1 MLDEPHRP
9 HLRPRSPPSSG
20 RYFVPDKQRATA
32 WHARLFPVGVRVQLH
47 AAAIMWLIGAS
58 ILIVRG
64 LGYLTSGTWHA
75 WALAIG
81 LALGVLKAHLLLDR
95 VAAKAIARIFER
107 GRASF
112 FGFFSL
118 KSWGFIALMM
128 GGGMI
133 LRRIV
138 AHPDNVGAGFMG
150 AIYIGVGTALVLA
163 DRHYWMAVLK
173 RDLAPVEGRNA

>member
-1 MLDEPHRP
+1 MPNDRH
-9 HLRPRSPPSSG
+9 PS
-20 RYFVPDKQRATA
+20 A

-64 LGYLTSGTWHA
+64 LAYLTSGMWHA

-81 LALGVLKAHLLLDR
+81 LALGVLKARLLLDR
-95 VAAKAIARIFER
+95 VAEKAITRILER

-118 KSWGFIALMM
+118 RSWGFIALMM

-133 LRRIV
+133 LRRV
-138 AHPDNVGAGFMG
+138 FANPDSVGAGFMG

-163 DRHYWMAVLK
+163 DRHYWMAVLTRTRIPAK
-173 RDLAPVEGRNA
+173 EHAA

>member
-1 MLDEPHRP
+1 
-9 HLRPRSPPSSG
+9 
-20 RYFVPDKQRATA
+20 VPDAQHQLFR
-32 WHARLFPVGVRVQLH
+32 HSRLLPVSIRVQLF
-47 AAAIMWLIGAS
+47 AAAAMWLIGAS

-81 LALGVLKAHLLLDR
+81 LALGVLKARLLLDR
-95 VAAKAIARIFER
+95 VAEKAIARILAR

-118 KSWGFIALMM
+118 RSWGFIALMM

-150 AIYIGVGTALVLA
+150 AVYIGVGTALVLA
-163 DRHYWMAVLK
+163 DRHFWMALLFPDAA
-173 RDLAPVEGRNA
+173 RPESASIPATSARSDSSRA

>member
-1 MLDEPHRP
+1 
-9 HLRPRSPPSSG
+9 
-20 RYFVPDKQRATA
+20 VPDDQHSTA

-81 LALGVLKAHLLLDR
+81 LALGVLKARLLLDR
-95 VAAKAIARIFER
+95 VAEQAITRIQER

-118 KSWGFIALMM
+118 KSWGFIVLMM

-138 AHPDNVGAGFMG
+138 ANPSTVGAGFMG
-150 AIYIGVGTALVLA
+150 AVYIGVGTALVLA
-163 DRHYWMAVLK
+163 DRHFWMAVLFPNV
-173 RDLAPVEGRNA
+173 RRPGSASAPATTAPSDSSRA

>member
-1 MLDEPHRP
+1 MPDDLHA
-9 HLRPRSPPSSG
+9 PS
-20 RYFVPDKQRATA
+20 
-32 WHARLFPVGVRVQLH
+32 WHSRLLPVGVRVQLH

-58 ILIVRG
+58 ILLVRG
-64 LGYLTSGTWHA
+64 FGYLTSGTWHA

-95 VAAKAIARIFER
+95 VAEQAIARIFAR

-128 GGGMI
+128 GGGMV

-138 AHPDNVGAGFMG
+138 AHPSSVGAGFMG

-163 DRHYWMAVLK
+163 DRHYWMAVLN
-173 RDLAPVEGRNA
+173 RDIAPAEGRDA